1 MSSAVAAC
9 LLAAA
14 NLGAVARP
22 ALRLGGEWAGWRCG
36 FDPYSGALRT
46 GSSFKSVTTERWA
59 GTALERRSVELPP
72 DDGEAPSY
80 DCATWATLPAAVSGA
95 TSLMP
100 GARAGL
106 FGAVQ
111 VDVLNAD
118 AWALDEALSATNWRC
133 ESIFDGLG
141 TAPSP

>member
-72 DDGEAPSY
+72 DDGEARS
-80 DCATWATLPAAVSGA
+80 TTRLLSRGRRSVSGWFCCGPQDS
-95 TSLMP
+95 TQLSLQYY
-100 GARAGL
+100 GKL
-106 FGAVQ
+106 Y
-111 VDVLNAD
+111 
-118 AWALDEALSATNWRC
+118 
-133 ESIFDGLG
+133 
-141 TAPSP
+141 